1 MNFLS
6 RRTLVKGASFAA
18 VLGLASSGI
27 FSHDYVLADDIDDK
41 KKQKKSVDEK
51 LAALREDLNEVD
63 TELADAYLALAE
75 TEARI
80 PDAQARLD
88 SARSA
93 LEAAKAEDARQ
104 AKRLENA
111 QAEESEIRQA
121 VENGQQKISQSNE
134 DVSRASIEA
143 YKGTGAP
150 NPASIFVNAE
160 NPQDA
165 VDRTMNYRLT
175 LQAQGAKLTD
185 LRGQQ
190 ATNVNSAD
198 RLEAIRAEI
207 EDLKKKSAAAVA
219 ERRQA
224 ENEAAQAKKD
234 LDGLYASQ
242 KSQAANLETL
252 KDKYRVS
259 ESALESQS
267 SALETDIQQ
276 LIEKE
281 RQEALARQREEE
293 RKAREARE
301 AEKRRAKRER
311 RKPRKISAPKPE
323 SGGGTSS
330 GGFRDPVSARRSSMF
345 GYRFHPVYHTR
356 KLHKGMDYAAAC
368 GTPVGAMAAGKVLA
382 TTHNRGAGNK
392 VIVSHG
398 LHNGQILTTSYH
410 HLQGFAV
417 SAGQRIEAG
426 QTVGYVGSTGASTG
440 CHLHFETHLDGTA
453 LDPRKFVGY

>member
-6 RRTLVKGASFAA
+6 RRALVKGASFAA

-75 TEARI
+75 TESRI

-104 AKRLENA
+104 AKRLEAA

-121 VENGQQKISQSNE
+121 VESGQQKISQSNE

-224 ENEAAQAKKD
+224 ESEAAQAKKD

-252 KDKYRVS
+252 KDKYRAS

-281 RQEALARQREEE
+281 RQEALARQREQE

-301 AEKRRAKRER
+301 AEERRAKRER

-323 SGGGTSS
+323 SGGGASS

-368 GTPVGAMAAGKVLA
+368 G
-382 TTHNRGAGNK
+382 
-392 VIVSHG
+392 
-398 LHNGQILTTSYH
+398 
-410 HLQGFAV
+410 
-417 SAGQRIEAG
+417 
-426 QTVGYVGSTGASTG
+426 
-440 CHLHFETHLDGTA
+440 
-453 LDPRKFVGY
+453 